1 MALTLLATNNAEST
15 LASAISATDTSLIV
29 SAGTGAEFP
38 DAVAGES
45 YFKLTLTDAAT
56 GSQVEIVNVTAKAG
70 DIFTIERAQEGT
82 LAREWAANDFAA
94 NMMTADT
101 LNVIAQYTQQA
112 GESAAQAAEYADNA
126 AEYALNKFTFYK
138 TPSDPDGTIAG
149 LAATTNG
156 QSFRVAEGPEAT
168 SAFKTYEN
176 QNGVAVLQAS
186 EPGTAAVTGTI
197 REFPTLASAQA
208 DADAGNIPVGST
220 AYYRSTDDSALAIEV
235 INNGGTLEDTGRKMI
250 SQSYV
255 DTSLNTVNKRFTSSD
270 TTEDAINMKDSVGRQ
285 AQKIMENGTVQTHT
299 ADIERLLTNVGDD
312 GWLVKMAEDS
322 NGNVAAGV
330 DAQGNTRI
338 AKLIAGEIELENPVQ
353 AVNVLAKFTV
363 SPNQFEGTSQH
374 DRIEAALTFLE
385 RRGGEGVLELG
396 IDTISVPNTSTW
408 IRNSALLAH
417 DNLTIS
423 LNAST
428 LKLADGVFDNIIRNK
443 GVVIDPAN
451 PNGVAL
457 ELNENRNI
465 KIIGS
470 GKDECFIE
478 GPDVPYTAPHP
489 INGGEP
495 VQWVGD
501 WYGWRTIGILLANCK
516 NYELTG
522 FTMRKTTCWGISQE
536 RGCDNMYIHDIGF
549 DTTVKNGDGIDFRMG
564 CSNGL
569 VENINGNTSDD
580 TVAMTA
586 LLNWQSSYPS
596 GNYIWPLQVSGD
608 ASHPLGD
615 NIENITVR
623 NIKSSSLANQV
634 RLLITNGA
642 KMNNITVSDIED
654 SGVVAVTQ
662 VLVQTGAYGAPSQ
675 IGDMTNITING
686 IVSNYSNLPLNIDVP
701 IKDSQFNFI
710 RQRKSGGQV
719 YKLNADHP
727 SYPVVNTTVTNAKA
741 E

>member
-1 MALTLLATNNAEST
+1 LTE
-15 LASAISATDTSLIV
+15 
-29 SAGTGAEFP
+29 
-38 DAVAGES
+38 
-45 YFKLTLTDAAT
+45 
-56 GSQVEIVNVTAKAG
+56 
-70 DIFTIERAQEGT
+70 
-82 LAREWAANDFAA
+82 
-94 NMMTADT
+94 
-101 LNVIAQYTQQA
+101 
-112 GESAAQAAEYADNA
+112 
-126 AEYALNKFTFYK
+126 
-138 TPSDPDGTIAG
+138 
-149 LAATTNG
+149 
-156 QSFRVAEGPEAT
+156 
-168 SAFKTYEN
+168 
-176 QNGVAVLQAS
+176 
-186 EPGTAAVTGTI
+186 
-197 REFPTLASAQA
+197 
-208 DADAGNIPVGST
+208 
-220 AYYRSTDDSALAIEV
+220 
-235 INNGGTLEDTGRKMI
+235 TGRKMP
-250 SQSYV
+250 SQGTV
-255 DTSLNTVNKRFTSSD
+255 DSALDAVNTRFTSSD
-270 TTEDAINMKDSVGRQ
+270 TANDAINFKDKMGRR
-285 AQKIMENGTVQTHT
+285 AAALLEDGTVQANTLD
-299 ADIERLLTNVGDD
+299 AENLLTSVSDD
-312 GWLVKMAEDS
+312 GWLVKVAVDKF
-322 NGNVAAGV
+322 GNVCNGI
-330 DAQGNTRI
+330 DAQGRTHI
-338 AKLIAGEIELENPVQ
+338 AELINYSEQKNPVQ

-363 SPNQFEGTSQH
+363 SPNQFDGATQH
-374 DRIEAALTFLE
+374 YRIQAALDFLE

-396 IDTISVPNTSTW
+396 VDTISNPPTSTW
-408 IRNSALLAH
+408 VRGSALLMH
-417 DNLTIS
+417 DNLTLS
-423 LNAST
+423 LNAAT

-443 GVVIDPAN
+443 GVVIDTAN

-536 RGCDNMYIHDIGF
+536 RGCDGMHLHDIGF

-710 RQRKSGGQV
+710 RQRNSGGQV

>member
-1 MALTLLATNNAEST
+1 MSQYNTGNPVPSSDMRDAWDNNSTIDIFVSSPELKITTRAGIERDTLSGIQKKAEDQRDQIALDGAAVIDETRQNLIPLSRQYMT
-15 LASAISATDTSLIV
+15 LAD
-29 SAGTGAEFP
+29 
-38 DAVAGES
+38 
-45 YFKLTLTDAAT
+45 
-56 GSQVEIVNVTAKAG
+56 
-70 DIFTIERAQEGT
+70 
-82 LAREWAANDFAA
+82 
-94 NMMTADT
+94 
-101 LNVIAQYTQQA
+101 
-112 GESAAQAAEYADNA
+112 
-126 AEYALNKFTFYK
+126 
-138 TPSDPDGTIAG
+138 
-149 LAATTNG
+149 
-156 QSFRVAEGPEAT
+156 
-168 SAFKTYEN
+168 
-176 QNGVAVLQAS
+176 
-186 EPGTAAVTGTI
+186 
-197 REFPTLASAQA
+197 AQA
-208 DADAGNIPVGST
+208 DIANIPEGSAT
-220 AYYRSTDDSALAIEV
+220 YYRSPDDSALAIEV
-235 INNGGTLEDTGRKMI
+235 INNGGTLTETGRKMP
-250 SQSYV
+250 SQETV
-255 DTSLNTVNKRFTSSD
+255 DSAFNAVNERFTA
-270 TTEDAINMKDSVGRQ
+270 TVAEDEAINVKDSIGRRS
-285 AQKIMENGTVQTHT
+285 QKVLDDGTVQTHT

-312 GWLVKMAEDS
+312 GWLVKVVEDS
-322 NGNVAAGV
+322 KGNVAVGV
-330 DAQGNTRI
+330 DAKGNTRI

-363 SPNQFEGTSQH
+363 SPNQFDGATQH
-374 DRIEAALTFLE
+374 YRIHAALDFLE

-396 IDTISVPNTSTW
+396 IDTISNPATSTW
-408 IRNSALLAH
+408 IIGSALLMH
-417 DNLTIS
+417 DNLTLS
-423 LNAST
+423 LRAAT

-443 GVVIDPAN
+443 GIVIDPAN

-489 INGGEP
+489 INGGELIE
-495 VQWVGD
+495 WVGD
-501 WYGWRTIGILLANCK
+501 FFGWRTIGILLANCK
-516 NYELTG
+516 NYETTG

-536 RGCDNMYIHDIGF
+536 RGCDGMHIHDIGF

-569 VENINGNTSDD
+569 VEDISGDTSDD

-596 GNYIWPLQVSGD
+596 GDYIWPLQVSGD

-675 IGDMTNITING
+675 IGDMTNITVNG
-686 IVSNYSNLPLNIDVP
+686 IVSNYSNLPLNVDVP
-701 IKDSQFNFI
+701 IKNSQFNFI
-710 RQRKSGGQV
+710 RQKKSGGQV